1 MKKFIYIKQE
11 NLLFRA
17 ENHLEL
23 LFFEEFQSIMLLS
36 FSKEIFEEGGV
47 IQMTSFELIWRL
59 IVLLLSTYE
68 DKQPDDNK
76 DQKQSMK

>member
-1 MKKFIYIKQE
+1 
-11 NLLFRA
+11 
-17 ENHLEL
+17 
-23 LFFEEFQSIMLLS
+23 MLLS
-36 FSKEIFEEGGV
+36 FSKEIFGKGGV

-76 DQKQSMK
+76 D

>member
-1 MKKFIYIKQE
+1 
-11 NLLFRA
+11 
-17 ENHLEL
+17 
-23 LFFEEFQSIMLLS
+23 MLLS
-36 FSKEIFEEGGV
+36 FSKEIIEERGV

-76 DQKQSMK
+76 D